1 MTATTVVNNAQNAT
15 STLWLLIPSSWRR
28 AGAQAPPEQA
38 PLQHSL
44 LAVQLMA
51 RIKDRFACR
60 LSLASFLRSPTVEH
74 LASLIPDSALTVIE
88 GADHASA
95 VADSDAV
102 LRALI
107 PFLSRQ

>member
-1 MTATTVVNNAQNAT
+1 MTVPSTGAVTPTCSSAHVPRYTELAPILKEHGIDDAVLQRITTPA
-15 STLWLLIPSSWRR
+15 LLFVGSR
-28 AGAQAPPEQA
+28 
-38 PLQHSL
+38 
-44 LAVQLMA
+44 
-51 RIKDRFACR
+51 DRER
-60 LSLASFLRSPTVEH
+60 LPDTEH